1 MCLERLNAAWQHTA
15 TSGWPW
21 FEEQLSYDNARLAQ
35 ALLAGGARAGDS
47 DLVDQGLTALD
58 WYLGQVGLGLS
69 ADPERGRLTLVGNKW
84 RRKGAERAG
93 YEGDEQPLDAA
104 AVVEAC
110 ALAWRV
116 TGDGRYATRALR
128 SFAWFLGDNRL
139 GLPVY
144 DAGSG
149 GCRDG
154 LRAVDANPNQGAEST
169 LAYHQ
174 ARLGLIRAGL
184 AD

>member
-1 MCLERLNAAWQHTA
+1 
-15 TSGWPW
+15 
-21 FEEQLSYDNARLAQ
+21 
-35 ALLAGGARAGDS
+35 
-47 DLVDQGLTALD
+47 
-58 WYLGQVGLGLS
+58 
-69 ADPERGRLTLVGNKW
+69 LTLVGNAW
-84 RRKGAERAG
+84 RRKGMPRPA
-93 YEGDEQPLDAA
+93 YEGDEQPIDAA
-104 AVVEAC
+104 ALVEAG
-110 ALAWRV
+110 AQAWRV
-116 TGDGRYATRALR
+116 TRWDRYAEFARR

-139 GLPVY
+139 GQPLY

-154 LRAVDANPNQGAEST
+154 LQAVDTNLNQGAEST

>member
-1 MCLERLNAAWQHTA
+1 MTRW
-15 TSGWPW
+15 
-21 FEEQLSYDNARLAQ
+21 
-35 ALLAGGARAGDS
+35 
-47 DLVDQGLTALD
+47 V
-58 WYLGQVGLGLS
+58 
-69 ADPERGRLTLVGNKW
+69 
-84 RRKGAERAG
+84 
-93 YEGDEQPLDAA
+93 
-104 AVVEAC
+104 
-110 ALAWRV
+110 
-116 TGDGRYATRALR
+116 RYAEFARR

-139 GLPVY
+139 GQPLY

-154 LRAVDANPNQGAEST
+154 LQAVDTNLNQGAEST